1 MDEKSSKVNV
11 NHGSLLSLLG
21 NVLVAI
27 PTLLALT
34 SFIIILAVVVYYGWG
49 AFAFNFP
56 SFLLSDPYFNMRAGG
71 IAPMIFGTFALVTG
85 AMAIAIPLG
94 VMASIYLTEYLAEGK
109 VKFFLNQVINNL
121 AGVPSIIFGLFG
133 LSLFIK
139 ELRIGADPI
148 SGAGPSLVVGWLV
161 LSFMALPIMVKSTSV
176 ALLSVPRS
184 FKEAS
189 LSLGATKWQSI
200 ITITIPVASPG
211 ISTGVILGIGR
222 IIGETAAIL
231 FTAAVAIQTGF
242 YPKTVFDPVMALS
255 YHIYYMAIHSPYSSE
270 TLSIQHGTALT
281 LLLFVL
287 ILTIA
292 AIYIRHKA
300 QTKKKW

>member
-1 MDEKSSKVNV
+1 MSEKRPAV
-11 NHGSLLSLLG
+11 NHESLLSSLG
-21 NVLVAI
+21 NVLIAI
-27 PTLLALT
+27 PTLLALAA
-34 SFIIILAVVVYYGWG
+34 FVIILSVVVYYGWG
-49 AFAFNFP
+49 TFAFNFP
-56 SFLLSDPYFNMRAGG
+56 SFLLSDPYLNLRAGG

-85 AMAIAIPLG
+85 AMAIAVPLG
-94 VMASIYLTEYLAEGK
+94 VMASIYLTEYLTEGRLK
-109 VKFFLNQVINNL
+109 AFLNQAISNL

-133 LSLFIK
+133 LSFFIK

-148 SGAGPSLVVGWLV
+148 SGVGPSLVVGWLV
-161 LSFMALPIMVKSTSV
+161 LGFMALPIMVKTTSA
-176 ALLSVPRS
+176 ALLSVPKS

-200 ITITIPVASPG
+200 VTVTIPVASPG

-231 FTAAVAIQTGF
+231 FTAAVAVQTGF

-270 TLSIQHGTALT
+270 TLGIQHGTALT

-287 ILTIA
+287 LFTMA
-292 AIYIRHKA
+292 AIYIRHRA
-300 QTKKKW
+300 QAKKKW